1 MVTLNNRSRKAA
13 GKAAAPVLAAVPD
26 VAPEV
31 AVFEVARVTLRDGFA
46 AAMGAKAAAEA
57 AREAGVSA
65 LEMLTLSLMAPGVL
79 DAPLAFKCDG
89 VEHSRSLRDYAEHG
103 GGFRNADGS
112 EAKKLNG
119 AFKSAWLGGVAGV
132 NDEKGAASIWRTFIQ
147 RALPVGLAAY
157 DEGARAV
164 LNDAGR
170 LVLQTAK
177 GDDGK
182 AIGKASAMLDEGKGI
197 SGIAKALTDAKGEGD
212 KVGAGQGKSEGAAS
226 AGVDLAAA
234 YRVVKLHLAHVAA
247 LALDDGKGADKV
259 GAPTAQQLREIIA
272 PIARDAGRIVAAFGD
287 GME

>member
-1 MVTLNNRSRKAA
+1 MTAKTAKTA
-13 GKAAAPVLAAVPD
+13 KTAAAEQAA
-26 VAPEV
+26 A
-31 AVFEVARVTLRDGFA
+31 AAAAAFEAARVTLRDGFA
-46 AAMGAKAAAEA
+46 AAMGAKAAMEA
-57 AREAGVSA
+57 ARDAGTSA

-89 VEHSRSLRDYAEHG
+89 VEHSRSLRDYAKHG

-170 LVLQTAK
+170 LVLQTVK

-182 AIGKASAMLDEGKGI
+182 AAGKASAMLDEGKGI
-197 SGIAKALTDAKGEGD
+197 SGIAKALTDSKGDGD

-226 AGVDLAAA
+226 AGVDLASA
-234 YRVVKLHLAHVAA
+234 YRVVKLHLASVAA
-247 LALDDGKGADKV
+247 LVDDDGKGLPAV

-272 PIARDAGRIVAAFGD
+272 PIARDAAAILAAFGD
-287 GME
+287 GAE